1 MARKNR
7 LVSKNAF
14 ACTIAIAPTSYVVD
28 GGSQE
33 SGADALAT
41 VQAENASNEAYP
53 TEGNDLTS
61 TIGFKDF
68 EATAKLTIGGGTG
81 TICKGMHFTIAGVID
96 EYVVTSVSNNT
107 VTKGLL
113 APDVTTIYFKNVFS
127 LPNGLN
133 GTLASSPADSA
144 ALTFLPT
151 FRLPPL
157 RMERDITIVND
168 DASNAISIF
177 IQNIPGEGLHGASQ
191 LARFAKFP
199 TASLAPSAAMT
210 FEMSDASDIYV
221 KGTSG
226 STITIFGS

>member
-14 ACTIAIAPTSYVVD
+14 ACTIMIAPGSYVVN

-33 SGADALAT
+33 SGVDALAT

-53 TEGNDLTS
+53 TEGNDLIS
-61 TIGFKDF
+61 TPGFKDF
-68 EATAKLTIGGGTG
+68 DAAAKLAISGGSG
-81 TICKGMHFTIAGVID
+81 TICKNMHFTIAGVTG
-96 EYVVTSVSNNT
+96 EYVVTSVSNDTCN
-107 VTKGLL
+107 KSLL
-113 APDVTTIYFKNVFS
+113 APDVTTIYFKGVNT
-127 LPNGLN
+127 LN
-133 GTLASSPADSA
+133 GMLPSSPANSA
-144 ALTFLPT
+144 ALTFITT
-151 FRLPPL
+151 FQLPPL

-168 DASNAISIF
+168 DTSNAISVF
-177 IQNIPGEGLHGASQ
+177 IQNLPGDGLHAMTQ
-191 LARFAKFP
+191 PANRFTAFPIATLAA
-199 TASLAPSAAMT
+199 SAAMT